1 MGLNSSTDN
10 SAEDSEAPD
19 ASNTI
24 HDDDVIID
32 HDNPTFNSRLACTT
46 GDTTIQRR
54 AVAGRLKARKND
66 GLPAEGVMTDS
77 GKMKGVGGAEV
88 LRRSPAP
95 EGLDKLRPHTPLRWR
110 IPRKTPNNST
120 WRTAQTAPELS
131 FSFGPTHRAV
141 SSSTSESHAYRSTG
155 LLSEQS
161 DCTKQT
167 GLSGNARVSHVRDEV
182 LETER
187 TRRMQDLF
195 QGRAVGDDPGRPST
209 PLSAWKPAFL
219 KNSRVAQTI
228 EANISSR
235 QSFILPAFISN
246 TSFVQNSS
254 LSDRASFSFPS
265 SSSLLKAHDREM
277 PCVRSFA
284 PISTEGMG
292 HGLCFRLHK
301 AERKNDDGAG
311 KKA

>member
-1 MGLNSSTDN
+1 MCQ
-10 SAEDSEAPD
+10 
-19 ASNTI
+19 
-24 HDDDVIID
+24 HVVIYGVS
-32 HDNPTFNSRLACTT
+32 PCRVQLLVLSGMCSFAFRLQNA
-46 GDTTIQRR
+46 INVR
-54 AVAGRLKARKND
+54 N
-66 GLPAEGVMTDS
+66 
-77 GKMKGVGGAEV
+77 
-88 LRRSPAP
+88 
-95 EGLDKLRPHTPLRWR
+95 
-110 IPRKTPNNST
+110 TPNNST

-141 SSSTSESHAYRSTG
+141 SSSTSESHAYRSTWPALG
-155 LLSEQS
+155 AKATAQNRQGS
-161 DCTKQT
+161 
-167 GLSGNARVSHVRDEV
+167 SGNARVSQERDEV
-182 LETER
+182 VETER